1 MHENEL
7 LAHDDPVVGLFMQM
21 ALAEAEIAGSEGE
34 VPVGAIVVHQGRVIG
49 PAAMPVSVCKTQPRM
64 LKCWRLPRRRRR
76 WGRGASRNC
85 QLFVTLEP
93 CPMCMGASLN
103 ARISQ
108 VFFAAHE
115 PKSGACGSCVDLSAP
130 PGFNHRID
138 VQQGPLG
145 DTASQLLKDFFRK
158 KRDEKNALI
167 ERR

>member
-34 VPVGAIVVHQGRVIG
+34 VPVGALVVHQGRVIG
-49 PAAMPVSVCKTQPRM
+49 RGRNACERLQDPTAHAEMLAITAAATTLGS
-64 LKCWRLPRRRRR
+64 WRLE
-76 WGRGASRNC
+76 NC

-138 VQQGPLG
+138 VQQGPFG
-145 DTASQLLKDFFRK
+145 DIASQLLKDFFA
-158 KRDEKNALI
+158 KNAK
-167 ERR
+167 RKNV